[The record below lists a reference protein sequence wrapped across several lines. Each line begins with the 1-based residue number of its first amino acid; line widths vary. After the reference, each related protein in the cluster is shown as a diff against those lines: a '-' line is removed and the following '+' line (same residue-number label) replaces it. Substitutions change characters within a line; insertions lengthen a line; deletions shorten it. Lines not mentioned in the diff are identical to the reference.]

1 MKLLNQALVSL
12 LFALALLFTT
22 VPQISAQDQVELP
35 SWEIGWETDMDGVY
49 ELELS
54 GEDDILDSIEFT
66 DEELLALD
74 YNGDGT
80 SNVVDLVIMVQT
92 ILNSF

>member
-1 MKLLNQALVSL
+1 MKLLNQALVPL
-12 LFALALLFTT
+12 LIALALIFTT

-54 GEDDILDSIEFT
+54 GEDDILDSIELT
-66 DEELLALD
+66 AISYCDNHL
-74 YNGDGT
+74 
-80 SNVVDLVIMVQT
+80 
-92 ILNSF
+92 